1 MSRRYAWLSLTILF
15 LALGAV
21 IALRDSALAHSLW
34 MAGVVIGGLPLVA
47 RTLRDALRGHFATDI
62 VASLS
67 IIGAVALGQPLAGL
81 VIVLM
86 QTGGEALEHYAEG
99 RASVAL
105 QQLEEAAPRIAHVER
120 ESGARVEDIAAT
132 HVLVGDVLVVRPGDL
147 LPCDGVVLDGESE
160 LDASSLT
167 GEAVPVRATS
177 GVRVLS
183 GTINL
188 LGSFRYRASAVAEQ
202 SQYAKI
208 VQLVRAAQSSRA
220 PLQRLADRYAVW
232 FTPITIAV
240 CAIAVA
246 LTHDRMRA
254 LAILVVATPCP
265 LILATPVA
273 LIGGINRAARNFVIV
288 RSGVAIER
296 LASVNTV
303 VFDKTGTLTAGK
315 PKLRGVYVARGFDR
329 SKVLASA
336 AAVEERSSHL
346 LARVLVDAVK
356 AEGIA
361 LAAARNHQETAGQ
374 GIAAV
379 VDGQRVLVGAR
390 AFVVPRTVDGAAVSD
405 SLEHPEA
412 TLRAYVAI
420 GDRLAAVLEY
430 ADELRPDLGEL
441 LAGLTRDGIDR
452 FLLLSGD
459 HAPIAR
465 AIANRV
471 GIHEAYGDLLP
482 SDKADFIEL
491 LQAEG
496 RVVMMVGD
504 GINDA
509 PALARAD
516 VGVALASYGAG
527 IAAESA
533 DVVVLIDV
541 IGRVRDAVHIARR
554 SMRIA
559 RQSIWAGLGLSAVA
573 MIVAAFGV
581 LPPII
586 GAGIQ
591 EAIDVAVI
599 LNALRTARDPVTIGQ
614 RGGRM
619 NPIAHRVRKPSDAT
633 SLSRGK
639 YHVPTFR
646 A

>member
-1 MSRRYAWLSLTILF
+1 MSRRYAWLYLTLVF
-15 LALGAV
+15 LALGALY
-21 IALRDSALAHSLW
+21 ALRDPALARMVW
-34 MAGVVIGGLPLVA
+34 MAGVVIAGLPLVV

-86 QTGGEALEHYAEG
+86 QTGGEALERYAEG
-99 RASVAL
+99 RASAAL
-105 QQLEEAAPRIAHVER
+105 QQLEDAAPRIAHVER
-120 ESGARVEDIAAT
+120 DDGARVEDIPAT
-132 HVLVGDVLVVRPGDL
+132 TVVVGDVLVVRPGDL

-167 GEAVPVRATS
+167 GEAVPVRATA

-183 GTINL
+183 GTINQ
-188 LGSFRYRASAVAEQ
+188 LGSFRYRASAIAGQ
-202 SQYAKI
+202 SEYAKI
-208 VQLVRAAQSSRA
+208 VELVRAAQGSKA

-232 FTPITIAV
+232 FTPITIVA
-240 CAIAVA
+240 CAIAVT
-246 LTHDRMRA
+246 LTHDWMRA

-273 LIGGINRAARNFVIV
+273 LIGGINRAARRFIIV
-288 RSGVAIER
+288 RSGAAIEQ
-296 LASVNTV
+296 LASVNTI
-303 VFDKTGTLTAGK
+303 VFDKTGTLTVGK
-315 PKLRGVYVARGFDR
+315 PRVRVVTVAPGFDR
-329 SKVLASA
+329 AEVLSA
-336 AAVEERSSHL
+336 AAAAEERSSHL

-356 AEGIA
+356 AEG
-361 LAAARNHQETAGQ
+361 LSVPSAAQHQEAAGQ
-374 GIAAV
+374 GISAI
-379 VDGQRVLVGAR
+379 VDGRQVRVGAR
-390 AFVVPRTVDGAAVSD
+390 GFVVPQTVDGAAVSD
-405 SLEHPEA
+405 RLEHPDA
-412 TLRAYVAI
+412 TLRAYVSI
-420 GDRLAAVLEY
+420 GDRLAAVIEY
-430 ADELRPDLGEL
+430 ADELRLEL
-441 LAGLTRDGIDR
+441 SSVLAALKRDGIDR
-452 FLLLSGD
+452 FVLLSGD

-465 AIANRV
+465 DIATRV
-471 GIHEAYGDLLP
+471 GIQEAYGDLLP

-509 PALARAD
+509 PALASAN

-533 DVVVLIDV
+533 DVVILIDA
-541 IGRVRDAVHIARR
+541 IDRVRDAIEIARR
-554 SMRIA
+554 TMRIT
-559 RQSIWAGLGLSAVA
+559 RQSIWVGLGLSAIA
-573 MIVAAFGV
+573 MVFAGFGA
-581 LPPII
+581 LPPIV

-599 LNALRTARDPVTIGQ
+599 LNALRTARDHTDTQ
-614 RGGRM
+614 RARHPERGEGPLRRRGDLTSES
-619 NPIAHRVRKPSDAT
+619 RVPP
-633 SLSRGK
+633 L
-639 YHVPTFR
+639 R

>member
-1 MSRRYAWLSLTILF
+1 MSRRYAWLYLTVSF

-21 IALRDSALAHSLW
+21 FALRDSALARGLW
-34 MAGVVIGGLPLVA
+34 TAGVIVTGLPLVA

-67 IIGAVALGQPLAGL
+67 IVGAVALAQPLVGL

-86 QTGGEALEHYAEG
+86 QTGGEALERFAEG
-99 RASVAL
+99 KASAAL

-120 ESGARVEDIAAT
+120 ETDERVEDIAAT
-132 HVLVGDVLVVRPGDL
+132 QVIVGDVLVVRPGEL

-167 GEAVPVRATS
+167 GEAIPVRATAGVQVMS
-177 GVRVLS
+177 GM
-183 GTINL
+183 INA

-208 VQLVRAAQSSRA
+208 VAQVRAAQGTKA

-232 FTPITIAV
+232 FTPLTLAV
-240 CAIAVA
+240 CAIAVL
-246 LTHDRMRA
+246 LTHDWTRV

-273 LIGGINRAARNFVIV
+273 LIGGINRAARQFIIV
-288 RSGVAIER
+288 RSGAAIER

-303 VFDKTGTLTAGK
+303 VFDKTGTLTVGK
-315 PKLRGVYVARGFDR
+315 PRVRAVTVASGFDR
-329 SKVLASA
+329 AEVLSA
-336 AAVEERSSHL
+336 AAAAEQRSSHL
-346 LARVLVDAVK
+346 LARVLVDAVQS
-356 AEGIA
+356 EGLPVPA
-361 LAAARNHQETAGQ
+361 GSEHQETAGQ
-374 GIAAV
+374 GISAMVNGAEV
-379 VDGQRVLVGAR
+379 RVGAR
-390 AFVVPRTVDGAAVSD
+390 AFVIPSTVDGAAVSD
-405 SLEHPEA
+405 RLEHPDA

-420 GDRLAAVLEY
+420 GDRLAAVIEY
-430 ADELRPDLGEL
+430 ADELRPELGEL
-441 LAGLTRDGIDR
+441 LTSLKQDGIDR
-452 FLLLSGD
+452 FVLLSGD

-465 AIANRV
+465 DIADRV
-471 GIHEAYGDLLP
+471 GIQEAYGDLLP

-491 LQAEG
+491 LQAQSHA
-496 RVVMMVGD
+496 VMMVGD

-509 PALARAD
+509 PALAKAN
-516 VGVALASYGAG
+516 VGVALASHGAG

-533 DVVVLIDV
+533 DVVILVDSIS
-541 IGRVRDAVHIARR
+541 RVRDAVHIARR
-554 SMRIA
+554 TMHIT

-573 MIVAAFGV
+573 MIFAAFGV
-581 LPPII
+581 LPPIV

-599 LNALRTARDPVTIGQ
+599 LNALRTARDGDTSHPE
-614 RGGRM
+614 RSR
-619 NPIAHRVRKPSDAT
+619 AVRPWRQEPAAT
-633 SLSRGK
+633 KTPESF
-639 YHVPTFR
+639 HVPSLR